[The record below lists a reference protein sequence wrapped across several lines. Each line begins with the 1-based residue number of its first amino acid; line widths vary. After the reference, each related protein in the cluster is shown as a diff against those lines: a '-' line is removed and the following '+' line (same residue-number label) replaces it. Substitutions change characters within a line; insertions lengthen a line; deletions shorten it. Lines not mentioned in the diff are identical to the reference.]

1 MFTFPPHHV
10 ISVKVWFQLN
20 KTIRNTK
27 FIVNLTRNYS
37 QKRQKRQKRHIL
49 ALCFFIWAR
58 VETLEERL
66 RAWLDREQAMFIS
79 NHIYLQA
86 I

>member
-10 ISVKVWFQLN
+10 ISVKVSFQLN
-20 KTIRNTK
+20 KTICNTK
-27 FIVNLTRNYS
+27 FIVNLTRNDS

-49 ALCFFIWAR
+49 ALCFFPWER

-66 RAWLDREQAMFIS
+66 RVSLEREQAMFIS
-79 NHIYLQA
+79 NHIYLQT

>member
-10 ISVKVWFQLN
+10 ISMKVWFQLN
-20 KTIRNTK
+20 KTIWDTK
-27 FIVNLTRNYS
+27 FIVTLTQNYS
-37 QKRQKRQKRHIL
+37 QKRQKREKRHIL
-49 ALCFFIWAR
+49 TLCFFLWER

-66 RAWLDREQAMFIS
+66 RAWLHREQEMFIS
-79 NHIYLQA
+79 NHIHLQT